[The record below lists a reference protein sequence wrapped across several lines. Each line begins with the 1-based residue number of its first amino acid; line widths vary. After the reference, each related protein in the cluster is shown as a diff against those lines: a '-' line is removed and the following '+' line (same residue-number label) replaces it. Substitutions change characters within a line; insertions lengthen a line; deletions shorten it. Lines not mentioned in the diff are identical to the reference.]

1 MNTSRSGRPN
11 ALERTLDKAI
21 AIPAALIEERVARMR
36 RDRPGADAAELV
48 EMAGARFRRDA
59 GLSSGA
65 VGASAAIPAIG
76 TGAAAALTVGQSAAF
91 IASAVTYVLTVAEIQ
106 GVHVVDTERRRAL
119 VLSALLGK
127 EGSEAVQGQ
136 LGLSSMFWAAQL
148 LMQMPLPS
156 VKSINARLIKRMA
169 KHSAAKGGALALGRL
184 LPFGIGAAIGWKG
197 GRALAN
203 QVIEGAQA
211 ALGPQLALSD
221 YVDSSHVEVIE
232 A

>member
-1 MNTSRSGRPN
+1 MNTSRSGRST
-11 ALERTLDKAI
+11 ALERALDKAL
-21 AIPAALIEERVARMR
+21 AIPAARIEERVARMR

-48 EMAGARFRRDA
+48 EMAASRFRRDA

-65 VGASAAIPAIG
+65 VGASAAIPAIS

-106 GVHVVDTERRRAL
+106 GVHIVDTERRRAL
-119 VLSALLGK
+119 VLSALLGE
-127 EGSEAVQGQ
+127 EGSEAV
-136 LGLSSMFWAAQL
+136 QL

-156 VKSINARLIKRMA
+156 VKSINAHLIKRVA
-169 KHSAAKGGALALGRL
+169 KRSAAKGGALALGRL
-184 LPFGIGAAIGWKG
+184 LPFGIGAAIGWSG

-211 ALGPQLALSD
+211 ALGPQLALGG
-221 YVDSSHVEVIE
+221 YVDNSHVEVID

>member
-1 MNTSRSGRPN
+1 MNTSRSGRST
-11 ALERTLDKAI
+11 ALERALDKA
-21 AIPAALIEERVARMR
+21 L
-36 RDRPGADAAELV
+36 
-48 EMAGARFRRDA
+48 
-59 GLSSGA
+59 
-65 VGASAAIPAIG
+65 AIPAIS

-156 VKSINARLIKRMA
+156 VKSINTRLIKRMA